1 MRTYAPRGHT
11 PILYVPLTRDHLAV
25 ISGITTQGHLLLR
38 VQARAFR
45 GADVVRFLHH
55 LLYYLQG
62 KLLIIW
68 DGAPI
73 HRDQSVKAFLRAG
86 GAERLVLEQLPG
98 YAPDLN
104 PDEGVWNYL
113 KHVELRNVTCHNQ
126 DELRHALRLAIAR
139 LRRKP
144 DVIRSFIQ
152 HCGY

>member
-1 MRTYAPRGHT
+1 MRTYAPRGQT
-11 PILYVPLTRDHLAV
+11 PILSVPLTRDHLAV
-25 ISGITTQGHLLLR
+25 ISGITAHGQLLLR
-38 VQARAFR
+38 LQGSAFH
-45 GADVVRFLHH
+45 GADVVRFLNH
-55 LLYYLQG
+55 LLCHLSG

-73 HRDQSVKAFLRAG
+73 HRDKSVKAFLAAG
-86 GAERLVLEQLPG
+86 GAERLFLEQLPG

-113 KHVELRNVTCHNQ
+113 KHVELCNVTCHNQ
-126 DELRHALRLAIAR
+126 DELRHELRLAIAR

-144 DVIRSFIQ
+144 DVIRSFIT